1 MFCYAGLCKL
11 QDGLVRVAIPHGS
24 GGVLS
29 AFSTKSLQGG
39 VAPASRERK
48 RFNPTIMAKWR
59 EIQANMSNGGVLIG
73 VIAMDLETIVCDEAL
88 MNLIWR

>member
-1 MFCYAGLCKL
+1 M
-11 QDGLVRVAIPHGS
+11 VV
-24 GGVLS
+24 GGFFLP
-29 AFSTKSLQGG
+29 FSTKSLQGG

-73 VIAMDLETIVCDEAL
+73 VIVMDLETIVCDEAL
-88 MNLIWR
+88 IYLTWC